1 MINMLKFLTER
12 VDSIQE
18 WLNNMKNGNSKYKL
32 KEMLEIKNTGKELKN
47 NFDVFI
53 NKLYMAKERISESE
67 VLNKN
72 FPN

>member
-1 MINMLKFLTER
+1 METLG
-12 VDSIQE
+12 
-18 WLNNMKNGNSKYKL
+18 NNH

-47 NFDVFI
+47 TFDVFI

-67 VLNKN
+67 DLNKN

>member
-32 KEMLEIKNTGKELKN
+32 KEMLEIKNTIIKIKTAFMESSIDWKHRSGKN
-47 NFDVFI
+47 H
-53 NKLYMAKERISESE
+53 
-67 VLNKN
+67 
-72 FPN
+72 

>member
-32 KEMLEIKNTGKELKN
+32 KEMLEIKNTIIKIKTA
-47 NFDVFI
+47 F
-53 NKLYMAKERISESE
+53 MESSIDW
-67 VLNKN
+67 KHR
-72 FPN
+72 